1 MGDHFS
7 SLTRWEVLSFSKC
20 VSRPSSSLSL
30 FAPSLWTPISTR
42 KSVKR
47 NVVASSRDSART
59 TGLDTLQ
66 GTGPAMTGTTATT
79 PARAE
84 PTTTTRGRPRP
95 RPTPPLWLSQRLT
108 QTPSTVTTAMVL
120 DTPMAMV
127 LGTPMAMVLGTLM
140 EMASAT
146 PMGILW
152 HMLMAPTV
160 TDLDMVWATFTDPPV
175 VPFTNT

>member
-7 SLTRWEVLSFSKC
+7 SYTRWEVLSFSKC
-20 VSRPSSSLSL
+20 VSRPSSSLSSS
-30 FAPSLWTPISTR
+30 APSLWTRTSTR
-42 KSVKR
+42 KSVRR
-47 NVVASSRDSART
+47 NVVASLRDSART
-59 TGLDTLQ
+59 TGQDTLQ
-66 GTGPAMTGTTATT
+66 GTGPAMTGTTGTT

-120 DTPMAMV
+120 
-127 LGTPMAMVLGTLM
+127 GTPM

-146 PMGILW
+146 PTGILW
-152 HMLMAPTV
+152 HMLMAPTDM
-160 TDLDMVWATFTDPPV
+160 DLDMVWATFTDPPV
-175 VPFTNT
+175 VPFTKT

>member
-1 MGDHFS
+1 MGR
-7 SLTRWEVLSFSKC
+7 SLQLLDKVGSPQFSKC
-20 VSRPSSSLSL
+20 VSRPSLSLSSS
-30 FAPSLWTPISTR
+30 APSLWTRTSTR
-42 KSVKR
+42 KSVRR
-47 NVVASSRDSART
+47 NVVASLRDSART
-59 TGLDTLQ
+59 TGQDTLQ
-66 GTGPAMTGTTATT
+66 GTGPAMTGTTGTT

-95 RPTPPLWLSQRLT
+95 RPRPTPPLWLSLRLT

-120 DTPMAMV
+120 GTLMAMV
-127 LGTPMAMVLGTLM
+127 LVTLM

-175 VPFTNT
+175 VPITNT

>member
-1 MGDHFS
+1 MGR
-7 SLTRWEVLSFSKC
+7 SLQLLDKVGSPQFSKC
-20 VSRPSSSLSL
+20 VSRPSLSLSSS
-30 FAPSLWTPISTR
+30 APSLWTRTSTR
-42 KSVKR
+42 KSVRR
-47 NVVASSRDSART
+47 NVVASLRDSART

-66 GTGPAMTGTTATT
+66 GTGPAMTGTTGMTGTT

-84 PTTTTRGRPRP
+84 PTTTTRGRLRP
-95 RPTPPLWLSQRLT
+95 RPTPPLWLSPRLT

-120 DTPMAMV
+120 
-127 LGTPMAMVLGTLM
+127 GTPMAMVSVILM

-152 HMLMAPTV
+152 YMLMAPTV
-160 TDLDMVWATFTDPPV
+160 MDLDMVWATFTDLPV

>member
-1 MGDHFS
+1 MGR
-7 SLTRWEVLSFSKC
+7 SLQLLDKVGSPQFSKC

-30 FAPSLWTPISTR
+30 SAPSLWTLTSTR
-42 KSVKR
+42 KSVRR
-47 NVVASSRDSART
+47 NVVASLRDSART
-59 TGLDTLQ
+59 TGQDTLH
-66 GTGPAMTGTTATT
+66 GTGPAMTGTTGTT
-79 PARAE
+79 RARAE

-120 DTPMAMV
+120 GTLMAMV
-127 LGTPMAMVLGTLM
+127 LVTLM

-152 HMLMAPTV
+152 HMLMAPTDM
-160 TDLDMVWATFTDPPV
+160 DLDMVWATFTDPPV
-175 VPFTNT
+175 VPITNT

>member
-1 MGDHFS
+1 MGR
-7 SLTRWEVLSFSKC
+7 SLQLLDKVGSPQFSKC
-20 VSRPSSSLSL
+20 VSRPSSSLSSS
-30 FAPSLWTPISTR
+30 APSLWTPISTR
-42 KSVKR
+42 KSVRR
-47 NVVASSRDSART
+47 NVVASLRDSART

-66 GTGPAMTGTTATT
+66 GTGPAMTGTTVTT

-95 RPTPPLWLSQRLT
+95 RPTPPLWLSPRLT

-120 DTPMAMV
+120 
-127 LGTPMAMVLGTLM
+127 GTPMAMVLVTLM

-152 HMLMAPTV
+152 YMLMAPTV
-160 TDLDMVWATFTDPPV
+160 MDLDMVWATFTDLPV

>member
-1 MGDHFS
+1 MGR
-7 SLTRWEVLSFSKC
+7 SLQLLDKVGSPQFSKC
-20 VSRPSSSLSL
+20 VSRPSSSLSSS
-30 FAPSLWTPISTR
+30 APSLWTHTSIR
-42 KSVKR
+42 KNVRR
-47 NVVASSRDSART
+47 NVVASLRDSART

-66 GTGPAMTGTTATT
+66 GTGQAMTGTTVTT

-84 PTTTTRGRPRP
+84 PTTTTRGRLRP
-95 RPTPPLWLSQRLT
+95 RPTPPLWLSLRLT
-108 QTPSTVTTAMVL
+108 QTPSTVTT
-120 DTPMAMV
+120 AMV

-160 TDLDMVWATFTDPPV
+160 MDLDMVWATFTDPPV
-175 VPFTNT
+175 VPSLNT

>member
-7 SLTRWEVLSFSKC
+7 SYTRWEVLSFSKC
-20 VSRPSSSLSL
+20 VSRPSSSLSSS
-30 FAPSLWTPISTR
+30 APSLWTRISTR
-42 KSVKR
+42 KSVRR

-66 GTGPAMTGTTATT
+66 GTGPAMTGTTGTT

-84 PTTTTRGRPRP
+84 PTTTTRGKPRP
-95 RPTPPLWLSQRLT
+95 RPTPPLWLSPRLT
-108 QTPSTVTTAMVL
+108 QTPFTVTTV
-120 DTPMAMV
+120 MV
-127 LGTPMAMVLGTLM
+127 LGTPTAMVLVTLM

-160 TDLDMVWATFTDPPV
+160 MDLDMVLATFTDPLV

>member
-1 MGDHFS
+1 MGR
-7 SLTRWEVLSFSKC
+7 SLQLLDKVGSPQFSKC
-20 VSRPSSSLSL
+20 VSRPSSSLSSS
-30 FAPSLWTPISTR
+30 APSLWTRTSTR
-42 KSVKR
+42 KSVRR
-47 NVVASSRDSART
+47 NVVASLRDSART

-66 GTGPAMTGTTATT
+66 GTGPAMTGTTASTR
-79 PARAE
+79 ARAE

-108 QTPSTVTTAMVL
+108 QTPSTVTTV
-120 DTPMAMV
+120 MALV
-127 LGTPMAMVLGTLM
+127 TPMAMVLGTLM

-160 TDLDMVWATFTDPPV
+160 MDLDMVWATFTDPPV
-175 VPFTNT
+175 VQYKYVNIQL

>member
-1 MGDHFS
+1 MGR
-7 SLTRWEVLSFSKC
+7 SLQLLDKVGSPQFSKC
-20 VSRPSSSLSL
+20 VSRPSSSLSSS
-30 FAPSLWTPISTR
+30 APSLWTPIYTR
-42 KSVKR
+42 KSVRR
-47 NVVASSRDSART
+47 NVVASLRDSART

-66 GTGPAMTGTTATT
+66 GTGPAMTGTTGMTATT

-84 PTTTTRGRPRP
+84 PTTTIRGRPRP
-95 RPTPPLWLSQRLT
+95 RPTPPLWLSLRLT
-108 QTPSTVTTAMVL
+108 QTPSTVTT
-120 DTPMAMV
+120 AMV

-152 HMLMAPTV
+152 HMLMAPMV
-160 TDLDMVWATFTDPPV
+160 MDLDMVWATFTDPPV

>member
-1 MGDHFS
+1 MGR
-7 SLTRWEVLSFSKC
+7 SLQLLDKVGSPQFSKC

-42 KSVKR
+42 KSVRR
-47 NVVASSRDSART
+47 NVVASLRDSART

-84 PTTTTRGRPRP
+84 PTTTTRGMPRP
-95 RPTPPLWLSQRLT
+95 RPTPPLWLSPRLT

-120 DTPMAMV
+120 
-127 LGTPMAMVLGTLM
+127 GTPMAMVLVTLM

-146 PMGILW
+146 PIGILW
-152 HMLMAPTV
+152 YMLMAPTV
-160 TDLDMVWATFTDPPV
+160 MDLDMVWATFTDPPV
-175 VPFTNT
+175 VPITNT

>member
-7 SLTRWEVLSFSKC
+7 SYTRWEVLSFSKC
-20 VSRPSSSLSL
+20 VSRPSSSLSSS
-30 FAPSLWTPISTR
+30 APSLWTRISTR
-42 KSVKR
+42 KSVRR
-47 NVVASSRDSART
+47 NVVASLRDSART

-66 GTGPAMTGTTATT
+66 GTGPAMTGTTVTT

-108 QTPSTVTTAMVL
+108 QTPSSVTT
-120 DTPMAMV
+120 
-127 LGTPMAMVLGTLM
+127 AMVLGTLM
-140 EMASAT
+140 AMVLVTLTEMASAT

-152 HMLMAPTV
+152 YMLMALMV
-160 TDLDMVWATFTDPPV
+160 MDLDMVWATFTDPPV
-175 VPFTNT
+175 GPFTNT

>member
-1 MGDHFS
+1 MG
-7 SLTRWEVLSFSKC
+7 RWEVLSFSKC

-30 FAPSLWTPISTR
+30 SAPSLWTPTSTR
-42 KSVKR
+42 KSVRR
-47 NVVASSRDSART
+47 NVVASLRDSART

-66 GTGPAMTGTTATT
+66 GTGPAMTGTTGTT

-84 PTTTTRGRPRP
+84 PTTTTRGKP
-95 RPTPPLWLSQRLT
+95 RLT
-108 QTPSTVTTAMVL
+108 QTPSTVTTV
-120 DTPMAMV
+120 MV
-127 LGTPMAMVLGTLM
+127 LGTPTAMVLVTLM

-160 TDLDMVWATFTDPPV
+160 MDLDMVLATFTDPLV

>member
-1 MGDHFS
+1 MGR
-7 SLTRWEVLSFSKC
+7 SLQLLDKVGSPQFSKC
-20 VSRPSSSLSL
+20 VSRPSSSLSSS
-30 FAPSLWTPISTR
+30 APSLWTRTSTR
-42 KSVKR
+42 KSVRR
-47 NVVASSRDSART
+47 NVVASLRDSART
-59 TGLDTLQ
+59 TGQDTPQ
-66 GTGPAMTGTTATT
+66 GTGPAMTGTTVTT

-95 RPTPPLWLSQRLT
+95 RPTPPLWLSPRLT

-120 DTPMAMV
+120 
-127 LGTPMAMVLGTLM
+127 GTPMAMVLVTLM

-152 HMLMAPTV
+152 YMLMAPTDM
-160 TDLDMVWATFTDPPV
+160 DLDMVWATFTDLPV

>member
-1 MGDHFS
+1 MGR
-7 SLTRWEVLSFSKC
+7 SLQLLDKVGSPQFSKC
-20 VSRPSSSLSL
+20 VFRPSSSLSSS
-30 FAPSLWTPISTR
+30 APSLWTRTSIR
-42 KSVKR
+42 KSVRR

-66 GTGPAMTGTTATT
+66 GTGPAMTGTTGTT

-84 PTTTTRGRPRP
+84 PTTTTRGRP

-120 DTPMAMV
+120 GTLMAMV
-127 LGTPMAMVLGTLM
+127 LVTLM

-152 HMLMAPTV
+152 HMLMAPTDM
-160 TDLDMVWATFTDPPV
+160 DLDMVWATFTDPPV
-175 VPFTNT
+175 VPITNTWT

>member
-1 MGDHFS
+1 MGR
-7 SLTRWEVLSFSKC
+7 SLQLLDKVGSPQFSKC
-20 VSRPSSSLSL
+20 VSRPSSSLSSS
-30 FAPSLWTPISTR
+30 APSLWTRTSIR
-42 KSVKR
+42 KSVRR
-47 NVVASSRDSART
+47 NVVASLRDSAHT

-84 PTTTTRGRPRP
+84 PTTTTRGSP
-95 RPTPPLWLSQRLT
+95 RLT
-108 QTPSTVTTAMVL
+108 QTPSTVTT
-120 DTPMAMV
+120 AMV

-146 PMGILW
+146 PMGIFW

>member
-7 SLTRWEVLSFSKC
+7 SYTRWEVLSFSKC
-20 VSRPSSSLSL
+20 VSRPSLSLSSS
-30 FAPSLWTPISTR
+30 APSLWTRTSTR
-42 KSVKR
+42 KSVRR
-47 NVVASSRDSART
+47 NVVASLRDSART

-66 GTGPAMTGTTATT
+66 GTGPAMTGTTVTT

-95 RPTPPLWLSQRLT
+95 RPTPPLWLSPRLT

-120 DTPMAMV
+120 V
-127 LGTPMAMVLGTLM
+127 TLM

-160 TDLDMVWATFTDPPV
+160 MDLDMVWATFTDPPV
-175 VPFTNT
+175 VQYKYVNIQLTK

>member
-1 MGDHFS
+1 
-7 SLTRWEVLSFSKC
+7 
-20 VSRPSSSLSL
+20 
-30 FAPSLWTPISTR
+30 
-42 KSVKR
+42 
-47 NVVASSRDSART
+47 
-59 TGLDTLQ
+59 
-66 GTGPAMTGTTATT
+66 MTGTTGTT

-95 RPTPPLWLSQRLT
+95 RPRPTPPLWLSLRLT

-120 DTPMAMV
+120 GTLMAMV
-127 LGTPMAMVLGTLM
+127 LVTLM

-160 TDLDMVWATFTDPPV
+160 MDLDMVWATFTDPPV
-175 VPFTNT
+175 VRIAVKYGFSVINKLPFSKFQN

>member
-1 MGDHFS
+1 M
-7 SLTRWEVLSFSKC
+7 
-20 VSRPSSSLSL
+20 
-30 FAPSLWTPISTR
+30 PISTR

-66 GTGPAMTGTTATT
+66 GTGPAMTGTTAIT

-84 PTTTTRGRPRP
+84 PSTTTRGRLRP
-95 RPTPPLWLSQRLT
+95 RPTPPLWLSPRLT

-120 DTPMAMV
+120 GAPTVMGSVM
-127 LGTPMAMVLGTLM
+127 LM
-140 EMASAT
+140 EMALAT

-160 TDLDMVWATFTDPPV
+160 MDLDMAWATFTDPP
-175 VPFTNT
+175 